1 MNAAAEAGAAGRSQ
15 GSQTPEEIE
24 ARLRAQRE
32 ALSASVDELAARV
45 DPRVQA
51 RAAGEQL
58 KDRAETTAADLR
70 EKAETTAAD
79 LREKAETTAADL
91 RERLDE
97 LRERA
102 KSTVERA
109 QDGDS
114 EAIRTVVAVSGGVL
128 AAGLLLG
135 RLLRR

>member
-1 MNAAAEAGAAGRSQ
+1 MSKSTGTAGSSW
-15 GSQTPEEIE
+15 GSPTPEEIE

-32 ALSASVDELAARV
+32 ALSVSVDELAARV

-70 EKAETTAAD
+70 KKAETTAV
-79 LREKAETTAADL
+79 DL

-102 KSTVERA
+102 RSTVERA

-114 EAIRTVVAVSGGVL
+114 EAIRTVVAVGGGVL